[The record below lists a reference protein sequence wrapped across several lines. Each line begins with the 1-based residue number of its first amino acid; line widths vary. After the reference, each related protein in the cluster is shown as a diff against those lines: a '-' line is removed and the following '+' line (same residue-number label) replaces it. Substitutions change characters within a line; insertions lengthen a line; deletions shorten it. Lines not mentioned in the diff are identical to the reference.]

1 MTITSIYEPIQDDLT
16 RVEESIKAFCHTNDY
31 PWMAD
36 FLAYI
41 LEDGGKRIRPAVVLL
56 AAKFHRYDLEK
67 LVPMATAVEVFH
79 NATLVHDDSVDKS
92 SVRRGKPSAVS
103 VWGESVALLLG
114 DYLFASSADLVCST
128 GNMEVTRLFAR
139 TIMKICSGQLKELM
153 GAFNWRRGQA
163 EYYEEIDSKTATLF
177 ATAAQAG
184 AILSEAPRD
193 EVEALKSYGHALGMA
208 FQIIDDIL
216 DFIGDEKDLGKPVGG
231 DLLQGTVTL
240 PAILFS
246 EKYPEDNPLRSVLEN
261 RGDRAEVQRFID
273 RLRDSSVIQ
282 ECYGVAAG
290 FTAQAHRAIEMLPES
305 PPHRSLVGLTDYILE
320 RRK

>member
-1 MTITSIYEPIQDDLT
+1 MTIASIYEPIQDDLI
-16 RVEESIKAFCHTNDY
+16 RVEESIKAFCHANDY

-36 FLAYI
+36 FMAYI

-56 AAKFHRYDLEK
+56 SGKFHHYDPEK
-67 LVPMATAVEVFH
+67 LIPMGTAVEVFH

-103 VWGESVALLLG
+103 LWGDSVALLLG
-114 DYLFASSADLVCST
+114 DYLFASSADFVCAT
-128 GNMEVTRLFAR
+128 GNMEVTRLFAQ

-153 GAFNWRRGQA
+153 GAYNWRRGRT
-163 EYYEEIDSKTATLF
+163 EYFQEIDSKTAALF
-177 ATAAQAG
+177 ATSAQSG
-184 AILSEAPRD
+184 AILSEAPRA
-193 EVEALKSYGHALGMA
+193 EVEALKGYGHALGMA

-216 DFIGDEKDLGKPVGG
+216 DFIGDEKDLGKPVGS

-246 EKYPEDNPLRSVLEN
+246 EKHPEDNPLQRVLEN
-261 RGDRAEVQRFID
+261 RGDHAQVQRFID
-273 RLRDSSVIQ
+273 RLRDSPVIQ
-282 ECYGVAAG
+282 ECYDIAAG
-290 FTAQAHRAIEMLPES
+290 FTAQACRAIEALPDNAS
-305 PPHRSLVGLTDYILE
+305 HHSLVGLTDYILE